1 MADASRLHFDHVGS
15 LLRPKPLFEA
25 RQRLLG
31 VHDADHNLGAH
42 DHAELRQ
49 IEDDHIADAVKLQEE
64 CGLQLVT
71 DGDFR
76 RRSWWTDFFM
86 SLDGP
91 RVTYAGRSPL
101 TVINAKGETRPLPTV
116 SISKRIS
123 WKGSINVEPFKFLK
137 SVTRREPK
145 VTLPPPTM
153 IHFQRDENYGLRA
166 YDDDVDA
173 FFDDMIKVY
182 RQEVRALADAGCKHL
197 QLDECNM
204 VMLCDPRH
212 QQFARSRGEDPIKLV
227 EKYAWAMNEIIADRP
242 KDMTARMHMCRGNLS
257 GFWASEGGYDFIADT
272 IFNTIDVDAF
282 LMEYDTERAGDF
294 TPLRFLPKG
303 KMAMLGLV
311 STKVPELEPRDDL
324 RRRIDEAAKYT
335 DMSQLGICPQCG
347 FASNVFGNP
356 VTIDDERRKLALVVD
371 TANMVWH

>member
-15 LLRPKPLFEA
+15 LLRPKALFEA

-116 SISKRIS
+116 SITKRIS

-137 SVTRREPK
+137 SVTRRQPK

-153 IHFQRDENYGLRA
+153 IHFQRDENYL
-166 YDDDVDA
+166 
-173 FFDDMIKVY
+173 
-182 RQEVRALADAGCKHL
+182 
-197 QLDECNM
+197 
-204 VMLCDPRH
+204 
-212 QQFARSRGEDPIKLV
+212 
-227 EKYAWAMNEIIADRP
+227 
-242 KDMTARMHMCRGNLS
+242 
-257 GFWASEGGYDFIADT
+257 
-272 IFNTIDVDAF
+272 
-282 LMEYDTERAGDF
+282 
-294 TPLRFLPKG
+294 
-303 KMAMLGLV
+303 
-311 STKVPELEPRDDL
+311 
-324 RRRIDEAAKYT
+324 
-335 DMSQLGICPQCG
+335 
-347 FASNVFGNP
+347 
-356 VTIDDERRKLALVVD
+356 
-371 TANMVWH
+371 

>member
-1 MADASRLHFDHVGS
+1 MGGATQLHFDHVGS
-15 LLRPKPLFEA
+15 LLRPKPLFDA

-42 DHAELRQ
+42 DQAELRQ
-49 IEDDHIADAVKLQEE
+49 IEDQHIADAVKLQEE
-64 CGLQLVT
+64 CGLRLVT

-86 SLDGP
+86 SLNGP
-91 RVTYAGRSPL
+91 RVNYAGKSPL
-101 TVINAKGETRPLPTV
+101 TVINAKGETRPLPTI
-116 SISKRIS
+116 SITTRIS

-137 SVTRREPK
+137 SVTQCEPK

-173 FFDDMIKVY
+173 FFDDMIKIY
-182 RQEVRALADAGCKHL
+182 RQEIHALADVGCRHL

-212 QQFARSRGEDPIKLV
+212 QQFARSRGENPIELIK
-227 EKYAWAMNEIIADRP
+227 KYAWVMNEIIADRP
-242 KDMTARMHMCRGNLS
+242 KDMTVRMHMCRGNLS

-282 LMEYDTERAGDF
+282 LMEYDTQRAGDF
-294 TPLRFLPKG
+294 APLRFLPKD

-311 STKVPELEPRDDL
+311 STKVPQLEQRDEL
-324 RRRIDEAAKYT
+324 RRRIDEATKYT

-356 VTIDDERRKLALVVD
+356 VTIEDQRQKLALVVD
-371 TANMVWH
+371 TANAIWH